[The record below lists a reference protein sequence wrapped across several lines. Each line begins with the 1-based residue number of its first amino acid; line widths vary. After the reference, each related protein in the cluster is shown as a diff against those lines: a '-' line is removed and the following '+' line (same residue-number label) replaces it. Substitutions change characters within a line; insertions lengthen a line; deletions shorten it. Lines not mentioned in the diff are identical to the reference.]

1 MAQSNDEPLRVNGLA
16 RDYGEIRTVD
26 EALKLEGVLSKQQG
40 EMYILTFAD
49 WCGHCQTYKPFWERL
64 RNLSTRMIPLAAVQD
79 TQLETI
85 KSLKT
90 APLNGYPTVIHVK
103 KDGSMEAV
111 DSTEMRDEEKMEALL
126 AGPSLGARVTD
137 NGHLSKQQVLRNGG
151 PIAKILQVGAGLLTR
166 MRKRWRLVHAARP
179 MKTRKPG
186 KKRASRRNLRTRKV
200 KRAGRRL

>member
-79 TQLETI
+79 TQLETV

-111 DSTEMRDEEKMEALL
+111 DSTEMRDEKKM
-126 AGPSLGARVTD
+126 GARVAD
-137 NGHLSKQQVLRNGG
+137 NGHLSKQQVLGDGG

-200 KRAGRRL
+200 KRAGRCL

>member
-79 TQLETI
+79 TQLETV

-111 DSTEMRDEEKMEALL
+111 DPTEMRDEEKMK
-126 AGPSLGARVTD
+126 SRVAD
-137 NGHLSKQQVLRNGG
+137 NGHLSKQQVLGDGG

-200 KRAGRRL
+200 KRAGRCL